1 MTTDPASAIK
11 LEVHQ
16 LIDSQI
22 ETSRRESSLSPSEL
36 VAYNARSKRIQTLYR
51 ELDRLGRARFELGVA
66 RAS

>member
-1 MTTDPASAIK
+1 MTTDSASPLK

-22 ETSRRESSLSPSEL
+22 ETLRRESCLSPCEL
-36 VAYNARSKRIQTLYR
+36 VAYNARSKRIQTLYG